1 MTEFKTKLK
10 AFAGDKINVTKNE
23 FCYGKGRK
31 HCGKR
36 KKNAGYQ
43 HFLFPTMFSKGSSY
57 SVFKSHNCVVKG

>member
-23 FCYGKGRK
+23 ICYGKGRK

-36 KKNAGYQ
+36 KKMLVTSI
-43 HFLFPTMFSKGSSY
+43 FFSPQCFQKAVHTVSLK
-57 SVFKSHNCVVKG
+57 VIIVL